1 MEYGAPPEETAA
13 ELTALQHAAK
23 NGQADI
29 VAMLVYCGAQ
39 PERLDPDSGWT
50 PLQSAVEE
58 GHTTTVQAL
67 LEAGADPDASASS
80 MSPPL
85 ARAAREG
92 RADILRLL
100 VEFGADLNREED
112 GWTPLRLAE
121 FGKHEEIVAY
131 LQSKGAESP

>member
-1 MEYGAPPEETAA
+1 
-13 ELTALQHAAK
+13 
-23 NGQADI
+23 
-29 VAMLVYCGAQ
+29 MLVYCGAQ

-85 ARAAREG
+85 AHAAREG

-100 VEFGADLNREED
+100 VEFGADLNREDD
-112 GWTPLRLAE
+112 GWTPLRLRSSANTRRSWPTCNRRGRNPPRNAPVFVIPGFRVIFLLFYGYE
-121 FGKHEEIVAY
+121 
-131 LQSKGAESP
+131 